1 MKTLFIAIAFTAA
14 PGVHLAAQQAP
25 QVENAK
31 LESRAFAGALAAQ
44 ISSFGAG
51 PFWTAWQEPIIPGR
65 HGDMCWNQ
73 GNGNRSD
80 NDGHAAGAPVRLEG
94 PAAVLILVRMENA
107 QVNQLRVASPDCRF
121 DGGGLAFHWITG
133 VPAGESIAWLKTQT
147 AGSHADEAILAIA
160 MHSGQPADRALD
172 ELIAPNEPERVRER
186 TAFWIGTTRGAPGVD
201 MLKRMLANDTSE
213 KVREQVVF
221 ALSQSG
227 QPAGMT
233 AVLDTARNDKDPR
246 IRSRALFWIAQKAAG
261 EQAAGQQ
268 ARDAINRAIEND
280 PERSVKE
287 QAVFALSQLPGDQ
300 GVPLLINVARNNP
313 DPAVR
318 KKAFFWLGQSKD
330 PRALD
335 FFAQVLKP

>member
-1 MKTLFIAIAFTAA
+1 MKTLFIAMAFAA
-14 PGVHLAAQQAP
+14 ALEAQLAAQQPP

-31 LESRAFAGALAAQ
+31 LEAHAFAGALATQ
-44 ISSFGAG
+44 VSSFGAG

-94 PAAVLILVRMENA
+94 PAAVVVLVRIENA
-107 QVNQLRVASPDCRF
+107 QVSQLRVGSPDCRF
-121 DGGGLAFHWITG
+121 DAGGLPFYWING
-133 VPAGESIAWLKTQT
+133 VPAGESVNWLKTQT
-147 AGSHADEAILAIA
+147 AGNHPDEAILAIA
-160 MHSGQPADRALD
+160 MHSGQAADRVLD
-172 ELIAPNEPERVRER
+172 ELIAPSEPERVRER

-201 MLKRMLANDTSE
+201 VLKRMLANDKSE

-227 QPAGMT
+227 QPAGMA

-246 IRSRALFWIAQKAAG
+246 MRSRALFWVAQKAAG
-261 EQAAGQQ
+261 QQAAQ
-268 ARDAINRAIEND
+268 ASDAINRAIEND

-300 GVPLLINVARNNP
+300 GVPQLINVAKNNP
-313 DPAVR
+313 DPVVR

-330 PRALD
+330 PRALE

>member
-1 MKTLFIAIAFTAA
+1 MKTILIAIALTAA
-14 PGVHLAAQQAP
+14 LKAQQPP

-31 LESRAFAGALAAQ
+31 LESRSFSGTLPAQ

-80 NDGHAAGAPVRLEG
+80 SDGHAAGAPVRLEG
-94 PAAVLILVRMENA
+94 PSAVVVLARMENA
-107 QVNQLRVASPDCRF
+107 QVGQLRVGSPDCRF
-121 DGGGLAFHWITG
+121 DAGGLPFYWING
-133 VPAGESIAWLKTQT
+133 VPAGESVNWLKAQT
-147 AGSHADEAILAIA
+147 AGNHPDEAILAIA
-160 MHSGQPADRALD
+160 MHSGQAADRALD
-172 ELIAPNEPERVRER
+172 EMIAPNQPERVREK

-201 MLKRMLANDTSE
+201 VLKRMLANDTSE

-227 QPAGMT
+227 QPAGMA
-233 AVLDTARNDKDPR
+233 AVLDSARNDKDPR
-246 IRSRALFWIAQKAAG
+246 IRSRALFWAAQKAS
-261 EQAAGQQ
+261 QQ
-268 ARDAINRAIEND
+268 ARDTINRAIEND
-280 PERSVKE
+280 PDRSVKE

-300 GVPLLINVARNNP
+300 GVPLLINVAKNHP

-330 PRALD
+330 SRAVE